1 MARNDEIVVD
11 AIDINHEASSNLWSF
26 SPDDEESLG
35 ITAEALADFIGQVLV
50 ARQKQLSGNV
60 PMLFYC
66 WHEAQTRQL
75 RFSLVSAAHGRLPFG
90 CAIDPGAELASIAA
104 DIVNQDWL
112 NAEWGQAGPDDIC
125 EGPALS
131 LAVFVAHL
139 P

>member
-1 MARNDEIVVD
+1 
-11 AIDINHEASSNLWSF
+11 
-26 SPDDEESLG
+26 
-35 ITAEALADFIGQVLV
+35 
-50 ARQKQLSGNV
+50 
-60 PMLFYC
+60 MLFYC